1 MSFSD
6 ARETTE
12 NMTDAR
18 PSGKSPSLAS
28 PNPGLTEALVPAELS
43 APPDGGEFMDY
54 QAKIARHVASIPRS
68 GIRDFFEL
76 VQGRDD
82 VISLGVGEPD
92 FVTPWHIR
100 EAAIYSLE
108 KGQTTYTSNLGLLS
122 LRKAISRYV
131 EDFFKVPYDPAREV
145 LVTVGV
151 SEAIDI
157 ALRALLNPGD
167 EVIYHE
173 PCYVSYS
180 PSIVMAYGK
189 AVAVETRKEHG
200 FSLRPEA
207 LEKAITPRS
216 RVLMLNFPTNPTGAC
231 ATREDLEGIA
241 KLAIKH
247 DLIVLSDE
255 IYSELR
261 YDATEPHVSIASL
274 PGMRERTVLL
284 HGFSKAFAMTGFRLG
299 YACAPQ
305 PIIEAM
311 MKIHQYSM
319 LCASIMSQ
327 NAAIEALEN
336 GQAAMIEM
344 RNSYHQRR
352 DFLVRRLNEIGLDC
366 HLPGGAFYVFPDI
379 RGTGLTSKEFAL
391 RLLEEESV
399 ACVPGSAFGAS
410 GEGFLRCCYA
420 TAFDDIRTA
429 TDRIEAFVNRL

>member
-1 MSFSD
+1 
-6 ARETTE
+6 
-12 NMTDAR
+12 
-18 PSGKSPSLAS
+18 
-28 PNPGLTEALVPAELS
+28 
-43 APPDGGEFMDY
+43 MDY
-54 QAKIARHVASIPRS
+54 NAKIATHVASIPRS

-108 KGQTTYTSNLGLLS
+108 KGQTSYTSNLGLLS
-122 LRKAISRYV
+122 LRKSIARYV
-131 EDFFKVPYDPAREV
+131 EEFFHVGYDPAREV

-180 PSIVMAYGK
+180 PSIVMAHGVAVPVVTTK
-189 AVAVETRKEHG
+189 DDEFSLKPEAVA
-200 FSLRPEA
+200 A
-207 LEKAITPRS
+207 AITPRT
-216 RVLMLNFPTNPTGAC
+216 RVIFLNFPTNPTGAC
-231 ATREDLEGIA
+231 ASRADLEGIA
-241 KLAIKH
+241 KLAVEH
-247 DLIVLSDE
+247 DLIVLTDE

-261 YDATEPHVSIASL
+261 YDAGDPHVSIASL
-274 PGMRERTVLL
+274 PGMKERTILL

-336 GQAAMIEM
+336 GMPAMREM
-344 RNSYHQRR
+344 RRSYHQRR
-352 DFLVRRLNEIGLDC
+352 DFLVKRLNEIGLDC
-366 HLPGGAFYVFPDI
+366 HTPGGAFYVFPDI
-379 RGTGLTSKEFAL
+379 RSTGLSSKEFAM
-391 RLLEEESV
+391 RLLEEENV
-399 ACVPGSAFGAS
+399 ACVPGSAFGDS

-429 TDRIEAFVNRL
+429 TDRIEAFVRRLK

>member
-1 MSFSD
+1 
-6 ARETTE
+6 
-12 NMTDAR
+12 
-18 PSGKSPSLAS
+18 
-28 PNPGLTEALVPAELS
+28 
-43 APPDGGEFMDY
+43 MDY
-54 QAKIARHVASIPRS
+54 QAKIARNVASIPRS

-92 FVTPWHIR
+92 FATPWHIR

-122 LRKAISRYV
+122 LRKSIARYV
-131 EDFFKVPYDPAREV
+131 SDFFGVAYDPAREV

-157 ALRALLNPGD
+157 GLRALLNPGD

-180 PSIVMAYGK
+180 PSIVMAHG
-189 AVAVETRKEHG
+189 VAVPVVTTKEDG
-200 FSLRPEA
+200 FSLKPA
-207 LEKAITPRS
+207 NVAAAITPKTR
-216 RVLMLNFPTNPTGAC
+216 LIMLNFPTNPTGAC
-231 ATREDLEGIA
+231 ASREDLEGIA
-241 KLAIKH
+241 KLAIEH
-247 DLIVLSDE
+247 DLIVMTDE

-261 YDATEPHVSIASL
+261 YDGEAHLSIAAL
-274 PGMRERTVLL
+274 PGMRERTILL

-319 LCASIMSQ
+319 LCAPIMSQ

-336 GQAAMIEM
+336 GRPAMLEM

-379 RGTGLTSKEFAL
+379 RSSGLTSKEFAMK
-391 RLLEEESV
+391 LLEQESV

-429 TDRIEAFVNRL
+429 TDKIESFVGRL

>member
-1 MSFSD
+1 
-6 ARETTE
+6 
-12 NMTDAR
+12 
-18 PSGKSPSLAS
+18 
-28 PNPGLTEALVPAELS
+28 
-43 APPDGGEFMDY
+43 MDY
-54 QAKIARHVASIPRS
+54 QSKISKTVSSIPRS

-76 VQGRDD
+76 VQGRED

-92 FVTPWHIR
+92 FATPWHIR

-122 LRKAISRYV
+122 LRKSIAKYV
-131 EDFFKVPYDPAREV
+131 SGFFGVDYDPAGEV

-180 PSIVMAYGK
+180 PSIALAYG
-189 AVAVETRKEHG
+189 VAVSVETTKEDG
-200 FSLRPEA
+200 FSLKPEA
-207 LEKAITPRS
+207 LAKVITDKS

-231 ATREDLEGIA
+231 ASREDLEGIA
-241 KLAIKH
+241 KLAIEH
-247 DLIVLSDE
+247 DLIVMSDE

-261 YDATEPHVSIASL
+261 YDSDEHVSIASL
-274 PGMRERTVLL
+274 PGMRERTILL

-311 MKIHQYSM
+311 MKIHQYAM
-319 LCASIMSQ
+319 LCAPIMSQ

-336 GQAAMIEM
+336 GQAAVEEM
-344 RNSYHQRR
+344 RTSYHQRR

-366 HLPGGAFYVFPDI
+366 HSPGGAFYVFPDI
-379 RGTGLTSKEFAL
+379 RSTGLSSKEFAMK
-391 RLLEEESV
+391 LLEQENV
-399 ACVPGSAFGAS
+399 ACVPGGAFGKS

-429 TDRIEAFVNRL
+429 TDRMERFVKQL

>member
-1 MSFSD
+1 
-6 ARETTE
+6 
-12 NMTDAR
+12 
-18 PSGKSPSLAS
+18 
-28 PNPGLTEALVPAELS
+28 
-43 APPDGGEFMDY
+43 MDY
-54 QAKIARHVASIPRS
+54 SAKIATNVAAIPRS

-122 LRKAISRYV
+122 LRKSIARYV
-131 EDFFKVPYDPAREV
+131 EEFFDVSYEADKEV

-151 SEAIDI
+151 SEGIDI

-180 PSIVMAYGK
+180 PSIMMAHG
-189 AVAVETRKEHG
+189 VPVPVLTTKEDE
-200 FSLRPEA
+200 FSLKPEA
-207 LEKAITPRS
+207 LAAAITPRT
-216 RVLMLNFPTNPTGAC
+216 RVVFINFPTNPTGAC
-231 ATREDLEGIA
+231 ASREDLEGIA
-241 KLAIKH
+241 KLAIEH
-247 DLIVLSDE
+247 DLIVMTDE

-261 YDATEPHVSIASL
+261 YDESDPHVSIASL
-274 PGMRERTVLL
+274 PGMKERTILL

-319 LCASIMSQ
+319 LCAPIMSQ

-336 GQAAMIEM
+336 GKPAMLEM
-344 RNSYHQRR
+344 KASYLLRR

-366 HLPGGAFYVFPDI
+366 HTPGGAFYVFPDI
-379 RGTGLTSKEFAL
+379 RGTGLSSKEFAMG
-391 RLLEEESV
+391 LLEKESV
-399 ACVPGSAFGAS
+399 ACVPGSAFGPS

-429 TDRIEAFVNRL
+429 TDKIERFVGGLKTP

>member
-1 MSFSD
+1 
-6 ARETTE
+6 
-12 NMTDAR
+12 
-18 PSGKSPSLAS
+18 
-28 PNPGLTEALVPAELS
+28 
-43 APPDGGEFMDY
+43 MDY
-54 QAKIARHVASIPRS
+54 TGKIARHVAAIPRS

-108 KGQTTYTSNLGLLS
+108 RGQTTYTSNLGLLS
-122 LRKAISRYV
+122 LRKSISKYV
-131 EDFFKVPYDPAREV
+131 RGFFEVDYDPAKEV

-157 ALRALLNPGD
+157 ALRALINPGE

-180 PSIVMAYGK
+180 PSIVMAHGK
-189 AVAVETRKEHG
+189 AVSVETTKEDG
-200 FSLRPEA
+200 FSLKPEA
-207 LEKAITPRS
+207 LAKAITPLS
-216 RVLMLNFPTNPTGAC
+216 RILMLNFPTNPTGSVASD
-231 ATREDLEGIA
+231 EDLAGIA
-241 KLAIKH
+241 KLAIEH
-247 DLIVLSDE
+247 DLIVMADE

-261 YDATEPHVSIASL
+261 YDGKKHVSIASL
-274 PGMRERTVLL
+274 PGMKERTILM

-319 LCASIMSQ
+319 LCAPIMSQ
-327 NAAIEALEN
+327 NAAVEALEN
-336 GQAAMIEM
+336 GRPQMEQM
-344 RNSYHQRR
+344 RDSYHQRR
-352 DFLVRRLNEIGLDC
+352 DFLVKRFNEIGLDC
-366 HLPGGAFYVFPDI
+366 HTPGGAFYVFPDI
-379 RGTGLTSKEFAL
+379 RSTGLSSKEFAMG
-391 RLLEEESV
+391 LLEAESV
-399 ACVPGSAFGAS
+399 AAVPGSAFGPS

-420 TAFDDIRTA
+420 TGMNDLRKAMDS
-429 TDRIEAFVNRL
+429 IERFVSKIQNSKSNSQ